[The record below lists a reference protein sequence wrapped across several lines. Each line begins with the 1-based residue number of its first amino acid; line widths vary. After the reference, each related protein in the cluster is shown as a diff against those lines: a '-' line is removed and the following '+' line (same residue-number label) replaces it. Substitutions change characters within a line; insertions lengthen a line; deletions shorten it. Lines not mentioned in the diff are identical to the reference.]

1 MDKFAWIEAFVT
13 QMRRR
18 GAQTEAWR
26 LVDRAEELYDSWSD
40 YHPAL
45 VAMVERQF
53 SFAGDAMPAFL
64 KK

>member
-1 MDKFAWIEAFVT
+1 VDKFAWIEAFVT
-13 QMRRR
+13 QMRQ
-18 GAQTEAWR
+18 GDAQTEAWR

-53 SFAGDAMPAFL
+53 SFADDAMPAFL